1 MKDKSPLCLA
11 GLWDEWLDKET
22 GKLIKTVAIVTTS
35 ANQMMTKIHNNP
47 KLAEPRMP
55 VILPRNLQDDWL
67 IPCLNENH
75 KKHLLALLKP
85 FNTELLNYKTVGK
98 LKGKHAIGDVAEAE
112 YEFVYEE
119 LML

>member
-1 MKDKSPLCLA
+1 
-11 GLWDEWLDKET
+11 
-22 GKLIKTVAIVTTS
+22 
-35 ANQMMTKIHNNP
+35 
-47 KLAEPRMP
+47 
-55 VILPRNLQDDWL
+55 
-67 IPCLNENH
+67 LNENH
-75 KKHLLALLKP
+75 KKHLLDLLKP